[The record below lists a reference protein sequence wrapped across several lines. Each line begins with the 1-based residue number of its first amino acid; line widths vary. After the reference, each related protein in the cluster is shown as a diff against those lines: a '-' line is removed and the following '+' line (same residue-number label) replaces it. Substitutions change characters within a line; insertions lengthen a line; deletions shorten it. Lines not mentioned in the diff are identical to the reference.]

1 MNRRIWLAPGQYPRV
16 DKNFARLIL
25 FLRIENSDRKHSI
38 DRVEIYQYH
47 MARIY
52 ILESFQNSALVGAEK
67 KRANSIQVVVIGRDF
82 PSSHGTMHPVAQF
95 NITYAYS
102 IVSRRRR
109 RNRKGLCT
117 PARFARD
124 AQEGQKLVLHSNF
137 LSPIPLLW
145 KLPREQPSFHQ
156 VALLD
161 DYAAIYRDLSR
172 HGLPAELATLVSHA
186 VDRVGGYTHFRNL
199 LGVYSNQV
207 WILKNFVCTSKGKI
221 SLWISFH
228 RSSRSSGSIGAL
240 KMWHRLNE
248 ISKFR
253 ADETSSKRFFP
264 PPLGRGK
271 TEKHSLVFL
280 EIDFFG
286 ENERK
291 EHRDGGIIFL
301 SAVHVES
308 RRSFGES
315 GGGTRTRRSVT
326 FLFIRSSRRRLPGPD
341 NEWMSKTQQLI
352 QPRGEQRRKNTVVV
366 VVVLE
371 RSSSSTRDPTK
382 EEGVCKWGEPAS
394 RGKKKGDNWQ
404 WGSNGREGTMVG
416 SSNFTLLIVIQFHG
430 ASGSLCLLVSLSLSP
445 SPSSMSHSTMPFL
458 SNSWTRYFSFSS
470 RFRIIFVRPCWKPLI
485 DRKSEKGWTWQLF
498 NIFAYNSDFAADVA
512 WSLQPREIIRRIA
525 YPKIR
530 FP

>member
-1 MNRRIWLAPGQYPRV
+1 M
-16 DKNFARLIL
+16 
-25 FLRIENSDRKHSI
+25 HSGSV
-38 DRVEIYQYH
+38 R
-47 MARIY
+47 
-52 ILESFQNSALVGAEK
+52 
-67 KRANSIQVVVIGRDF
+67 
-82 PSSHGTMHPVAQF
+82 
-95 NITYAYS
+95 
-102 IVSRRRR
+102 SRRTGRT
-109 RNRKGLCT
+109 KAGPAQQFPLPDSSPPLC
-117 PARFARD
+117 
-124 AQEGQKLVLHSNF
+124 ESC
-137 LSPIPLLW
+137 
-145 KLPREQPSFHQ
+145 
-156 VALLD
+156 
-161 DYAAIYRDLSR
+161 
-172 HGLPAELATLVSHA
+172 LA
-186 VDRVGGYTHFRNL
+186 
-199 LGVYSNQV
+199 SNQV
-207 WILKNFVCTSKGKI
+207 STKSRCLTITPRFTVICRDTDFRPNLRHLCLTRWIVSEDTHTSGICLEFIRIRCEFWKIFLVYTVCTSKGKI

-271 TEKHSLVFL
+271 AEKHSLVFL

-430 ASGSLCLLVSLSLSP
+430 ASGCLCLLVSLSLSP
-445 SPSSMSHSTMPFL
+445 PLPRRCRTRLCHSCPTRGPVISL
-458 SNSWTRYFSFSS
+458 SLPDS
-470 RFRIIFVRPCWKPLI
+470 V
-485 DRKSEKGWTWQLF
+485 
-498 NIFAYNSDFAADVA
+498 
-512 WSLQPREIIRRIA
+512 
-525 YPKIR
+525 
-530 FP
+530 

>member
-1 MNRRIWLAPGQYPRV
+1 MWQY
-16 DKNFARLIL
+16 
-25 FLRIENSDRKHSI
+25 
-38 DRVEIYQYH
+38 
-47 MARIY
+47 
-52 ILESFQNSALVGAEK
+52 
-67 KRANSIQVVVIGRDF
+67 
-82 PSSHGTMHPVAQF
+82 
-95 NITYAYS
+95 
-102 IVSRRRR
+102 
-109 RNRKGLCT
+109 
-117 PARFARD
+117 
-124 AQEGQKLVLHSNF
+124 
-137 LSPIPLLW
+137 
-145 KLPREQPSFHQ
+145 
-156 VALLD
+156 
-161 DYAAIYRDLSR
+161 
-172 HGLPAELATLVSHA
+172 
-186 VDRVGGYTHFRNL
+186 
-199 LGVYSNQV
+199 
-207 WILKNFVCTSKGKI
+207 
-221 SLWISFH
+221 
-228 RSSRSSGSIGAL
+228 
-240 KMWHRLNE
+240 RLNE
-248 ISKFR
+248 ISNFR
-253 ADETSSKRFFP
+253 ADGTPSKRFFP

-271 TEKHSLVFL
+271 AEKHSLVFL

-430 ASGSLCLLVSLSLSP
+430 ASGCLCLLVSLSLSP